1 MAQMD
6 YVTIEELED
15 KYLGAVGTPR
25 RDAFEADVR
34 DAIQSYHIGEAIRA
48 ARKERNMTQEELADL
63 MGVKKAQVSRIERG
77 SNPTFGTVIRAFKAL
92 GMAVSLTCG
101 NLNFALE

>member
-6 YVTIEELED
+6 YITIEELED
-15 KYLGAVGTPR
+15 KYLGTVGTPR

-34 DAIQSYHIGEAIRA
+34 EAIHSYRIGEAIRA
-48 ARKERNMTQEELADL
+48 ARKERNMTQDELAEL

-77 SNPTFGTVIRAFKAL
+77 GNPTFSTVIRAFHAL

-101 NLNFALE
+101 KLNFALA

>member
-15 KYLGAVGTPR
+15 KYLGKVGTAR

-34 DAIQSYHIGEAIRA
+34 EAIQSYHIGEAIRA
-48 ARKERNMTQEELADL
+48 ARKERDMTQDELAQR
-63 MGVKKAQVSRIERG
+63 MGGKKG
-77 SNPTFGTVIRAFKAL
+77 S
-92 GMAVSLTCG
+92 SQ
-101 NLNFALE
+101 